1 MAAVKQD
8 SKEGRDGRKNYHLDT
23 LRKRRGKVCTPQVN
37 NRIPHHTDAGAC
49 QMKRYNLHLQG
60 MAYAMTAYGLNPRD
74 ALNRF
79 KQENKLSR
87 MPKGYAIWS
96 A

>member
-1 MAAVKQD
+1 
-8 SKEGRDGRKNYHLDT
+8 
-23 LRKRRGKVCTPQVN
+23 
-37 NRIPHHTDAGAC
+37 
-49 QMKRYNLHLQG
+49 MKRYNLHLQG
-60 MAYAMTAYGLNPRD
+60 MAYSITAYGNSKRD

-79 KQENKLSR
+79 KQETKLSR

>member
-1 MAAVKQD
+1 
-8 SKEGRDGRKNYHLDT
+8 
-23 LRKRRGKVCTPQVN
+23 
-37 NRIPHHTDAGAC
+37 
-49 QMKRYNLHLQG
+49 MKAYFIYIQG
-60 MAYAMTAYGLNPRD
+60 WVYAMTAYGTNKRD

-79 KQENKLSR
+79 KQQHNLER